1 MSVIGNQMK
10 IGAISLG
17 CDKNRVDTEKM
28 LARLVAS
35 GHTLVGNEEDADV
48 IIVNTCAFTDDAK
61 SEAIDEILG
70 AVEHKRHHKKKKIIV
85 TGCLPQRYM
94 ETLEK
99 EFPQVD
105 AFLGIADYDGICDTV
120 DKITKGDKIYGG
132 ACGDGFYGGRVLTTP
147 YHYAYLKIADG
158 CNNHCTYCAIPSIR
172 GRYRSEKMEDLLQE
186 AKSLEKEGVK
196 ELILVAQDV
205 TRYGIDFDGKSH
217 LVELVNALSEM
228 DFDLIRL
235 LYLEPEAIDDDVID
249 MIVSNPKVAKYADVP
264 LQHIDGDTLK
274 RMGRRAGEDYTR
286 ALIKKMREKGIT
298 LRSSFIC
305 GFPGESEEAHQ
316 KLVDFIGEGNIDYA
330 GFFAYSREEGTPAD
344 RMGGH
349 LDDEVKVE
357 RTNRLK
363 DVQTEVINRRN
374 QQLVG
379 KVIKVIY
386 DEIDYD
392 KQLFSGRASFQAP
405 DIDNIVYF
413 TADKEVHIGEFY
425 DVEIVGVDG
434 IDLVGK
440 AL

>member
-1 MSVIGNQMK
+1 MK

-28 LARLVAS
+28 LSRLVAG
-35 GHTLVGNEEDADV
+35 GHTLVGTEDEADV

-61 SEAIDEILG
+61 NEAIDEILS
-70 AVEHKRHHKKKKIIV
+70 AVEHKRKHKKKKIII
-85 TGCLPQRYM
+85 TGCLPQRYLD
-94 ETLEK
+94 TLEK

-105 AFLGIADYDGICDTV
+105 AFLGIADYDNICDTV
-120 DKITKGDKIYGG
+120 EKIAKGDKIYSC
-132 ACGDGFYGGRVLTTP
+132 ASGDSFYEGRVLTTP

-172 GRYRSEKMEDLLQE
+172 GKYRSEKMEDLLTE
-186 AKSLEKEGVK
+186 AKGLEREGVR

-217 LVELVNALSEM
+217 LVELVNKLSEM
-228 DFDLIRL
+228 DFDRIRL
-235 LYLEPEAIDDDVID
+235 LYLEPEAIDDEIID
-249 MIVSNPKVAKYADVP
+249 MIVSNPKVVKYADVP
-264 LQHIDGDTLK
+264 LQHIDNDTLK
-274 RMGRRAGEDYTR
+274 RMGRRCDEATTR
-286 ALIKKMREKGIT
+286 ALIKKLRDNGIV

-316 KLVDFIGEGNIDYA
+316 KLVDFIREGNIDYA
-330 GFFAYSREEGTPAD
+330 GFFVYSREEGTAAD
-344 RMGGH
+344 KLQNH
-349 LDDEVKVE
+349 LDDAVKVE

-363 DVQTEVINRRN
+363 DLQTAVINNRN
-374 QQLVG
+374 NSLVG
-379 KVIKVIY
+379 KTISVLF

-392 KQLFSGRASFQAP
+392 KQMFVGRAEFQAP

-413 TADKEVHIGEFY
+413 TADKEVHVGEFY
-425 DVEIVGVDG
+425 DVEIVATDG

>member
-1 MSVIGNQMK
+1 MK

-28 LARLVAS
+28 LSRLVAG
-35 GHTLVGNEEDADV
+35 GHTLVGTEDEADV

-61 SEAIDEILG
+61 NEAIDEILS
-70 AVEHKRHHKKKKIIV
+70 AVEHKRKHKKKKIII
-85 TGCLPQRYM
+85 TGCLPQRYLD
-94 ETLEK
+94 TLEK

-105 AFLGIADYDGICDTV
+105 AFLGIADYDNICDTV
-120 DKITKGDKIYGG
+120 EKIAKGDKIYSC
-132 ACGDGFYGGRVLTTP
+132 ASGDSFYEGRVLTTP

-172 GRYRSEKMEDLLQE
+172 GKYRSEKMEDLLTE
-186 AKSLEKEGVK
+186 AKGLEREGVR

-217 LVELVNALSEM
+217 LVELVDKLSEM
-228 DFDLIRL
+228 DFDRIRL
-235 LYLEPEAIDDDVID
+235 LYLEPEAIDDEIID
-249 MIVSNPKVAKYADVP
+249 MIVSNPKVVKYADVP
-264 LQHIDGDTLK
+264 LQHIDNDTLK
-274 RMGRRAGEDYTR
+274 RMGRRCDEATTR
-286 ALIKKMREKGIT
+286 ALIKKLRDKGIV

-316 KLVDFIGEGNIDYA
+316 KLVDFIREGNIDYA
-330 GFFAYSREEGTPAD
+330 GFFAYSREEGTAAD
-344 RMGGH
+344 KLQNH
-349 LDDEVKVE
+349 LDDAVKVE

-363 DVQTEVINRRN
+363 DLQTAVINNRN
-374 QQLVG
+374 NSLVG
-379 KVIKVIY
+379 KTLSVLF

-392 KQLFSGRASFQAP
+392 KQMFVGRAEFQAP

-413 TADKEVHIGEFY
+413 TADKEVHVGEFY
-425 DVEIVGVDG
+425 DVEIVATDG

>member
-1 MSVIGNQMK
+1 MK

-28 LARLVAS
+28 LARLVS
-35 GHTLVGNEEDADV
+35 GGHTLVGNEDDADV

-61 SEAIDEILG
+61 SEAIDEILS
-70 AVEHKRHHKKKKIIV
+70 AVGHKKHSKKKKIIV

-99 EFPQVD
+99 EFPEVD
-105 AFLGIADYDGICDTV
+105 AFLGIADYDNILDTV
-120 DKITKGDKIYGG
+120 EKITKGDKIFGG
-132 ACGDGFYGGRVLTTP
+132 ACGDEFYSGRVLTTP

-172 GRYRSEKMEDLLQE
+172 GKYRSEKMEDLLLE
-186 AKSLEKEGVK
+186 AKGLEKEGVK

-217 LVELVNALSEM
+217 LVELVDALSQM

-235 LYLEPEAIDDDVID
+235 LYLEPEAIDDSIID
-249 MIVSNPKVAKYADVP
+249 MIVTNPKVAKYADVP
-264 LQHIDGDTLK
+264 LQHIDGETLK

-305 GFPGESEEAHQ
+305 GFPGESEEAHE
-316 KLVDFIGEGNIDYA
+316 KLVEFIREGNIDYA

-344 RMGGH
+344 RLTDH
-349 LDDEVKVE
+349 LDDEIKVARAE
-357 RTNRLK
+357 RLREI
-363 DVQTEVINRRN
+363 QTEVINRRN
-374 QQLVG
+374 QQLIG
-379 KVIKVIY
+379 KTVKVIY

-392 KQLFSGRASFQAP
+392 KQLFLGRAGFQTP
-405 DIDNIVYF
+405 DIDNVVYF

-425 DVEIVGVDG
+425 DVEITGADG

-440 AL
+440 VL

>member
-1 MSVIGNQMK
+1 MK

-28 LARLVAS
+28 LARLVS
-35 GHTLVGNEEDADV
+35 GGHTLVGNEEDADV

-61 SEAIDEILG
+61 SEAIDEILS
-70 AVEHKRHHKKKKIIV
+70 AVGHKKHSKKKKIIV

-99 EFPQVD
+99 EFPEVD
-105 AFLGIADYDGICDTV
+105 AFLGIADYDNILDTV
-120 DKITKGDKIYGG
+120 EKITRGDKIFGG
-132 ACGDGFYGGRVLTTP
+132 ACGDEFYSERVLTTP

-172 GRYRSEKMEDLLQE
+172 GKYRSEKMEDLLLE
-186 AKSLEKEGVK
+186 AKGLEKEGVK

-217 LVELVNALSEM
+217 LVELVDALSQM

-235 LYLEPEAIDDDVID
+235 LYLEPEAIDDSIID
-249 MIVSNPKVAKYADVP
+249 MIVTNPKVAKYADVP

-286 ALIKKMREKGIT
+286 ALIKKMRERGIT

-305 GFPGESEEAHQ
+305 GFPGESEDAHE
-316 KLVDFIGEGNIDYA
+316 KLVEFIREGNIDYA
-330 GFFAYSREEGTPAD
+330 GFFAYSREEGTSAD
-344 RMGGH
+344 RLTDH
-349 LDDEVKVE
+349 LDDEIKVARAE
-357 RTNRLK
+357 RLREI
-363 DVQTEVINRRN
+363 QTEVINNRN
-374 QQLVG
+374 QQLIG
-379 KVIKVIY
+379 KTVKVIY

-392 KQLFSGRASFQAP
+392 KQLFLGRAGFQTP
-405 DIDNIVYF
+405 DIDNVVYF

-425 DVEIVGVDG
+425 DVEITGVDG

-440 AL
+440 VL

>member
-1 MSVIGNQMK
+1 MK

-28 LARLVAS
+28 LARLVS
-35 GHTLVGNEEDADV
+35 GGHTLVGNEEDADV

-61 SEAIDEILG
+61 SEAIDEILS
-70 AVEHKRHHKKKKIIV
+70 AVGHKKHSKKKKIIV

-99 EFPQVD
+99 EFPEVD
-105 AFLGIADYDGICDTV
+105 AFLGIADYDNILDTV
-120 DKITKGDKIYGG
+120 EKITKGDKIFGG
-132 ACGDGFYGGRVLTTP
+132 ACGDEFYSGRVLTTP

-172 GRYRSEKMEDLLQE
+172 GKYRSEKMEDLLLE
-186 AKSLEKEGVK
+186 AKGLEKEGVK

-217 LVELVNALSEM
+217 LVELVDALSQM

-235 LYLEPEAIDDDVID
+235 LYLEPEAIDDSIID
-249 MIVSNPKVAKYADVP
+249 MIVTNPKLAKYADVP

-305 GFPGESEEAHQ
+305 GFPGESEEAHE
-316 KLVDFIGEGNIDYA
+316 KLVEFIREGNIDYA

-344 RMGGH
+344 RLTDH
-349 LDDEVKVE
+349 LDDEIKVVRAE
-357 RTNRLK
+357 RLREI
-363 DVQTEVINRRN
+363 QTEVINRRN
-374 QQLVG
+374 QQLIG
-379 KVIKVIY
+379 KTVKVIY

-392 KQLFSGRASFQAP
+392 KQLFLGRAGFQTP
-405 DIDNIVYF
+405 DIDNVVYF

-425 DVEIVGVDG
+425 DVEITGADG

-440 AL
+440 VL

>member
-1 MSVIGNQMK
+1 MK

-28 LARLVAS
+28 LARLVS
-35 GHTLVGNEEDADV
+35 GGHTLVGNEEDADV

-61 SEAIDEILG
+61 SEAIDEILS
-70 AVEHKRHHKKKKIIV
+70 AVGHKKHSKKKKIIV

-99 EFPQVD
+99 EFPEVD
-105 AFLGIADYDGICDTV
+105 AFLGIADYDNIVDTV
-120 DKITKGDKIYGG
+120 EKITKGDKIFGG
-132 ACGDGFYGGRVLTTP
+132 ACGDEFYSGRVLTTP

-172 GRYRSEKMEDLLQE
+172 GKYRSEKMEDLLLE
-186 AKSLEKEGVK
+186 AKGLEKEGVK

-205 TRYGIDFDGKSH
+205 TRYGVDFDGKSH
-217 LVELVNALSEM
+217 LVELVDALSQM

-235 LYLEPEAIDDDVID
+235 LYLEPEAIDDSIID
-249 MIVSNPKVAKYADVP
+249 MIVLNPKVAKYADVP

-305 GFPGESEEAHQ
+305 GFPGESEEAHE
-316 KLVDFIGEGNIDYA
+316 KLVEFIREGNIDYA

-344 RMGGH
+344 RLTDH
-349 LDDEVKVE
+349 LDDEIKVARAE
-357 RTNRLK
+357 RLRAI
-363 DVQTEVINRRN
+363 QTEVINNRN
-374 QQLVG
+374 QQLIG
-379 KVIKVIY
+379 KTVKVIY

-392 KQLFSGRASFQAP
+392 KQLFLGRAGFQTP
-405 DIDNIVYF
+405 DIDNVVYF

-425 DVEIVGVDG
+425 DVEITGVDG

-440 AL
+440 VL

>member
-1 MSVIGNQMK
+1 MK

-28 LARLVAS
+28 LARLVS
-35 GHTLVGNEEDADV
+35 GGHTLVGNEEDADV

-61 SEAIDEILG
+61 SEAIDEILS
-70 AVEHKRHHKKKKIIV
+70 AVGHKKHSKKKKIIV

-99 EFPQVD
+99 EFPEVD
-105 AFLGIADYDGICDTV
+105 AFLGIADYDNILDTV
-120 DKITKGDKIYGG
+120 EKITKGDKIFGG
-132 ACGDGFYGGRVLTTP
+132 ACGDEFYSGRVLTTP

-172 GRYRSEKMEDLLQE
+172 GKYRSEKMEDLLLE
-186 AKSLEKEGVK
+186 AKGLEKEGVK

-205 TRYGIDFDGKSH
+205 TRYGVDFDGKSH
-217 LVELVNALSEM
+217 LVELVDALSQM

-235 LYLEPEAIDDDVID
+235 LYLEPEAIDDSIID
-249 MIVSNPKVAKYADVP
+249 MIVSNPTVAKYADVP

-305 GFPGESEEAHQ
+305 GFPGESEDAHE
-316 KLVDFIGEGNIDYA
+316 KLVEFIREGNIDYA

-344 RMGGH
+344 RLTDH
-349 LDDEVKVE
+349 LDDEIKVARAE
-357 RTNRLK
+357 RLRAI
-363 DVQTEVINRRN
+363 QTEVINKRN
-374 QQLVG
+374 QQLIG
-379 KVIKVIY
+379 KTVTVIY

-392 KQLFSGRASFQAP
+392 KQLFLGRAGFQTP
-405 DIDNIVYF
+405 DIDNVVYF

-425 DVEIVGVDG
+425 DVEITGACG

-440 AL
+440 VL

>member
-1 MSVIGNQMK
+1 MK

-28 LARLVAS
+28 LARLVS
-35 GHTLVGNEEDADV
+35 GGHTLVGNEEDADV

-61 SEAIDEILG
+61 SEAIDEILS
-70 AVEHKRHHKKKKIIV
+70 AVSHKKHSKKKKIIV

-99 EFPQVD
+99 EFPEVD
-105 AFLGIADYDGICDTV
+105 AFLGIADYDNIVDTV
-120 DKITKGDKIYGG
+120 EKITKGDKIFGG
-132 ACGDGFYGGRVLTTP
+132 ACGDEFYSGRVLTTP

-172 GRYRSEKMEDLLQE
+172 GKYRSEKMEDLLLE
-186 AKSLEKEGVK
+186 AKGLEKEGVK

-217 LVELVNALSEM
+217 LVELVDALSQM

-235 LYLEPEAIDDDVID
+235 LYLEPEAIDDSIID
-249 MIVSNPKVAKYADVP
+249 MIVTNPKVAKYADVP

-316 KLVDFIGEGNIDYA
+316 KLVEFIREGNIDYA

-344 RMGGH
+344 KLSDH
-349 LDDEVKVE
+349 LDDEIKVARAE
-357 RTNRLK
+357 RLRAI
-363 DVQTEVINRRN
+363 QTEVINRRN
-374 QQLVG
+374 QQLIG
-379 KVIKVIY
+379 KTVKVIY

-392 KQLFSGRASFQAP
+392 KQLFLGRAGFQTP
-405 DIDNIVYF
+405 DIDNVVYF

-425 DVEIVGVDG
+425 DVEITGVDG

-440 AL
+440 VL

>member
-1 MSVIGNQMK
+1 MK

-28 LARLVAS
+28 LARLVS
-35 GHTLVGNEEDADV
+35 GGHTLVGNEEDADV

-61 SEAIDEILG
+61 SEAIDEILS
-70 AVEHKRHHKKKKIIV
+70 AVGHKKHSKKKKIIV

-99 EFPQVD
+99 EFPEVD
-105 AFLGIADYDGICDTV
+105 AFLGIADYDNILDTV
-120 DKITKGDKIYGG
+120 EKITKGDKIFGG
-132 ACGDGFYGGRVLTTP
+132 ACGDEFYSGRVLTTP

-172 GRYRSEKMEDLLQE
+172 GKYRSEKMEDLLLE
-186 AKSLEKEGVK
+186 AKGLEKEGVK

-217 LVELVNALSEM
+217 LVELVDALSQM

-235 LYLEPEAIDDDVID
+235 LYLEPEAIDDSIID
-249 MIVSNPKVAKYADVP
+249 MIVTNPKVAKYADVP

-305 GFPGESEEAHQ
+305 GFPGESEEAHE
-316 KLVDFIGEGNIDYA
+316 KLVEFIREGNIDYA

-344 RMGGH
+344 RLTDH
-349 LDDEVKVE
+349 LDDEIKVARAE
-357 RTNRLK
+357 RLRAI
-363 DVQTEVINRRN
+363 QTEVINNRN
-374 QQLVG
+374 QQLIG
-379 KVIKVIY
+379 KTVKVIY

-392 KQLFSGRASFQAP
+392 KQLFLGRAGFQTP
-405 DIDNIVYF
+405 DIDNVVYF

-425 DVEIVGVDG
+425 DVEITGVDG

-440 AL
+440 VL

>member
-1 MSVIGNQMK
+1 MK

-28 LARLVAS
+28 LSRLVAG
-35 GHTLVGNEEDADV
+35 GHTLVGTEDEADV

-61 SEAIDEILG
+61 NEAIDEILS
-70 AVEHKRHHKKKKIIV
+70 AVEHKRKHKKKKIII
-85 TGCLPQRYM
+85 TGCLPQRYLD
-94 ETLEK
+94 TLEK

-105 AFLGIADYDGICDTV
+105 AFLGIADYDNICDTV
-120 DKITKGDKIYGG
+120 EKITKGDKIYSC
-132 ACGDGFYGGRVLTTP
+132 ASGDSFYEGRVLTTP

-172 GRYRSEKMEDLLQE
+172 GKYRSEKMEDLLIE
-186 AKSLEKEGVK
+186 AKGLEREGVR

-217 LVELVNALSEM
+217 LVELVDKLSEM
-228 DFDLIRL
+228 DFDRIRL
-235 LYLEPEAIDDDVID
+235 LYLEPEAIDDEIID
-249 MIVSNPKVAKYADVP
+249 MIVSNPKVVKYADVP
-264 LQHIDGDTLK
+264 LQHIDNDTLK
-274 RMGRRAGEDYTR
+274 RMGRRCDEATTR
-286 ALIKKMREKGIT
+286 ALIKKLRDNGIV

-316 KLVDFIGEGNIDYA
+316 KLVDFIREGNIDYA
-330 GFFAYSREEGTPAD
+330 GFFAYSREEGTAAD
-344 RMGGH
+344 KLQNH
-349 LDDEVKVE
+349 LDDAVKVE

-363 DVQTEVINRRN
+363 DLQTAVINNRN
-374 QQLVG
+374 NSLVG
-379 KVIKVIY
+379 KTISVLF

-392 KQLFSGRASFQAP
+392 KQMFVGRAEFQAP

-413 TADKEVHIGEFY
+413 TADKEVHVGEFY
-425 DVEIVGVDG
+425 DVEIVVTDG

>member
-1 MSVIGNQMK
+1 MK

-28 LARLVAS
+28 LSRLVGA
-35 GHTLVGNEEDADV
+35 GHTLVGTEDDADI

-61 SEAIDEILG
+61 NEAIDEILS
-70 AVEHKRHHKKKKIIV
+70 AVEHKRKHKKKKIIV

-94 ETLEK
+94 DTLEK

-105 AFLGIADYDGICDTV
+105 AFLGVADYDGICDTV
-120 DKITKGDKIYGG
+120 EKISKGDKIYNS
-132 ACGDGFYGGRVLTTP
+132 ACGDAFYGGRVLTTP

-172 GRYRSEKMEDLLQE
+172 GKYRSEKMEDLLEE
-186 AKSLEKEGVK
+186 AKLLEKEGVK

-217 LVELVNALSEM
+217 LCELVDKLSAM

-235 LYLEPEAIDDDVID
+235 LYLEPEAIDDEIIE

-264 LQHIDGDTLK
+264 LQHIDNATLK
-274 RMGRRAGEDYTR
+274 LMGRRCDEPTTR
-286 ALIKKMREKGIT
+286 ALIKKMREKGIV

-305 GFPGESEEAHQ
+305 GFPGETEEAHE
-316 KLVDFIGEGNIDYA
+316 KLVEFIKEGNIDYA
-330 GFFAYSREEGTPAD
+330 GFFAYSREEGTAAD
-344 RMGGH
+344 RLQNH
-349 LDDEVKVE
+349 LEEDVKVE
-357 RTNRLK
+357 RANRLK
-363 DVQTEVINRRN
+363 DIQTEVMNKRN
-374 QQLVG
+374 SALLG
-379 KVIKVIY
+379 KTIKVLF

-392 KQLFSGRASFQAP
+392 KQMFLGRAEFQAP
-405 DIDNIVYF
+405 DIDNVVYF
-413 TADKEVHIGEFY
+413 TADKEVHVGEFY
-425 DVEIVGVDG
+425 DVEITGADG

>member
-1 MSVIGNQMK
+1 MK

-28 LARLVAS
+28 LARLVS
-35 GHTLVGNEEDADV
+35 GGHTLVGNEEDADV

-61 SEAIDEILG
+61 SEAIDEILS
-70 AVEHKRHHKKKKIIV
+70 AVSHKKHSKKKKIIV

-99 EFPQVD
+99 EFPEVD
-105 AFLGIADYDGICDTV
+105 AFLGIADYDNILDTV
-120 DKITKGDKIYGG
+120 EKITKGDKIFGG
-132 ACGDGFYGGRVLTTP
+132 ACGDEFYSGRVLTTP

-172 GRYRSEKMEDLLQE
+172 GKYRSEKMEDLLLE
-186 AKSLEKEGVK
+186 AKGLEKEGVK

-217 LVELVNALSEM
+217 LVELVDALSQM

-235 LYLEPEAIDDDVID
+235 LYLEPEAIDDSIID

-305 GFPGESEEAHQ
+305 GFPGESDEAHQ
-316 KLVDFIGEGNIDYA
+316 KLVEFIREGNIDYA

-344 RMGGH
+344 RLSDH
-349 LDDEVKVE
+349 LDDEIKVARAE
-357 RTNRLK
+357 RLRAI
-363 DVQTEVINRRN
+363 QTEVINRRN
-374 QQLVG
+374 QQLIG
-379 KVIKVIY
+379 KTVKVIY

-392 KQLFSGRASFQAP
+392 KQLFLGRAGFQTP
-405 DIDNIVYF
+405 DIDNVVYF

-425 DVEIVGVDG
+425 DVEITGVDG

-440 AL
+440 VL

>member
-1 MSVIGNQMK
+1 MK

-28 LARLVAS
+28 LARLVS
-35 GHTLVGNEEDADV
+35 GGHTLVGNEEDAEV

-61 SEAIDEILG
+61 SEAIDEILS
-70 AVEHKRHHKKKKIIV
+70 AVGHKKHSKKKKIIV

-99 EFPQVD
+99 EFPEVD
-105 AFLGIADYDGICDTV
+105 AFLGIADYDNIVDTV
-120 DKITKGDKIYGG
+120 EKITKGDKIFGG
-132 ACGDGFYGGRVLTTP
+132 ACGDEFYSGRVLTTP

-172 GRYRSEKMEDLLQE
+172 GKYRSEKMEDLLLE
-186 AKSLEKEGVK
+186 AKGLEKEGVK

-205 TRYGIDFDGKSH
+205 TRYGVDFDGKSH
-217 LVELVNALSEM
+217 LVELVDALSQM

-235 LYLEPEAIDDDVID
+235 LYLEPEAIDDSIID

-305 GFPGESEEAHQ
+305 GFPGESEEAHE
-316 KLVDFIGEGNIDYA
+316 KLVEFIHEGNIDYA

-344 RMGGH
+344 RLTDH
-349 LDDEVKVE
+349 LDDEIKVARAE
-357 RTNRLK
+357 RLRAI
-363 DVQTEVINRRN
+363 QTEVINNRN
-374 QQLVG
+374 QQLIG
-379 KVIKVIY
+379 KTVKVIY

-392 KQLFSGRASFQAP
+392 KQLFLGRAGFQTP
-405 DIDNIVYF
+405 DIDNVVYF

-425 DVEIVGVDG
+425 DVEITGVDG

-440 AL
+440 VL

>member
-1 MSVIGNQMK
+1 MK

-28 LARLVAS
+28 LARLVAG

-48 IIVNTCAFTDDAK
+48 IVVNTCAFTDDAK
-61 SEAIDEILG
+61 SEAIDEILS

-85 TGCLPQRYM
+85 TGCLPQRYLD
-94 ETLEK
+94 TLEK

-120 DKITKGDKIYGG
+120 DKITKGDKIYSC
-132 ACGDGFYGGRVLTTP
+132 ACGDSFYGGRVLTTP

-172 GRYRSEKMEDLLQE
+172 GKYRSEKMEDLLNE
-186 AKSLEKEGVK
+186 AKTLEKEGVK

-205 TRYGIDFDGKSH
+205 TRYGVDFDGKSH
-217 LVELVNALSEM
+217 LIELVNALSQM

-235 LYLEPEAIDDDVID
+235 LYLEPEAIDDDIID

-286 ALIKKMREKGIT
+286 ALIKKMRERGIT

-305 GFPGESEEAHQ
+305 GFPGETEEAHQ
-316 KLVDFIGEGNIDYA
+316 KLVEFIREGNIDYA

-344 RMGGH
+344 RMDGH
-349 LDDEVKVE
+349 LDEEVKVA
-357 RTNRLK
+357 RANRLK
-363 DVQTEVINRRN
+363 DIQTDVINKRN
-374 QQLVG
+374 SQLVG

-440 AL
+440 AI

>member
-1 MSVIGNQMK
+1 MK

-28 LARLVAS
+28 LARLVS
-35 GHTLVGNEEDADV
+35 GGHTLVGNEEDADV

-61 SEAIDEILG
+61 SEAIDEILS
-70 AVEHKRHHKKKKIIV
+70 AVGHKKHSKKKKIIV

-99 EFPQVD
+99 EFPEVD
-105 AFLGIADYDGICDTV
+105 AFLGIADYDNILDTV
-120 DKITKGDKIYGG
+120 EKITRGDKIFGG
-132 ACGDGFYGGRVLTTP
+132 ACGDEFYSGRVLTTP

-172 GRYRSEKMEDLLQE
+172 GKYRSEKMEDLLLE
-186 AKSLEKEGVK
+186 AKGLEKEGVK

-217 LVELVNALSEM
+217 LVELVDALSQM

-235 LYLEPEAIDDDVID
+235 LYLEPEAIDDSIID
-249 MIVSNPKVAKYADVP
+249 MIVTNPKVAKYADVP

-286 ALIKKMREKGIT
+286 ALINKMREKGIT

-305 GFPGESEEAHQ
+305 GFPGESEDAHE
-316 KLVDFIGEGNIDYA
+316 KLVEFIREGNIDYA

-344 RMGGH
+344 RLSDH
-349 LDDEVKVE
+349 LDDEIKVE
-357 RTNRLK
+357 RAERLRAI
-363 DVQTEVINRRN
+363 QTEVINNRN
-374 QQLVG
+374 QQLIG
-379 KVIKVIY
+379 KTVKVIY

-392 KQLFSGRASFQAP
+392 KQLFLGRAGFQTP
-405 DIDNIVYF
+405 DIDNVVYF

-425 DVEIVGVDG
+425 DVEITGVDG

-440 AL
+440 VL

>member
-1 MSVIGNQMK
+1 MK

-28 LARLVAS
+28 LSRLVAG
-35 GHTLVGNEEDADV
+35 GHTLVGTEDEADV

-61 SEAIDEILG
+61 NEAIDEILS
-70 AVEHKRHHKKKKIIV
+70 AVEHKRKHKKKKIII
-85 TGCLPQRYM
+85 TGCLPQRYLD
-94 ETLEK
+94 TLEK

-105 AFLGIADYDGICDTV
+105 AFLGIADYDNICDTV
-120 DKITKGDKIYGG
+120 EKITKGDKIYSC
-132 ACGDGFYGGRVLTTP
+132 ALGDSFYEGRVLTTP

-172 GRYRSEKMEDLLQE
+172 GKYRSEKMEDLLTE
-186 AKSLEKEGVK
+186 AKGLEREGVR

-217 LVELVNALSEM
+217 LVELVDKLSEM
-228 DFDLIRL
+228 DFDRIRL
-235 LYLEPEAIDDDVID
+235 LYLEPEAIDDEIID
-249 MIVSNPKVAKYADVP
+249 MIVSNPKVVKYADVP
-264 LQHIDGDTLK
+264 LQHIDNDTLK
-274 RMGRRAGEDYTR
+274 RMGRRCDEATTR
-286 ALIKKMREKGIT
+286 ALIKKLRDKGIV

-316 KLVDFIGEGNIDYA
+316 KLVDFIREGNIDYA
-330 GFFAYSREEGTPAD
+330 GFFAYSREEGTAAD
-344 RMGGH
+344 KLQNH
-349 LDDEVKVE
+349 LDDAVKVE

-363 DVQTEVINRRN
+363 DLQTEVINNRN
-374 QQLVG
+374 NSLVG
-379 KVIKVIY
+379 KTLSVLF

-392 KQLFSGRASFQAP
+392 KQMFVGRAEFQAP

-413 TADKEVHIGEFY
+413 TADKEVHVGEFY
-425 DVEIVGVDG
+425 DVEIVATDG

>member
-1 MSVIGNQMK
+1 MK

-28 LARLVAS
+28 LARLVS
-35 GHTLVGNEEDADV
+35 GGHTLVGNEKDADV

-61 SEAIDEILG
+61 SEAIDEILS
-70 AVEHKRHHKKKKIIV
+70 AVGHKKHSKKKKIIV

-99 EFPQVD
+99 EFPEVD
-105 AFLGIADYDGICDTV
+105 AFLGIADYDNILDTV
-120 DKITKGDKIYGG
+120 EKITKGDKIFGG
-132 ACGDGFYGGRVLTTP
+132 ACGDEFYSERVLTTP

-172 GRYRSEKMEDLLQE
+172 GKYRSEKMEDLLLE
-186 AKSLEKEGVK
+186 AKGLEKEGVK

-217 LVELVNALSEM
+217 LVELVDALSQM

-235 LYLEPEAIDDDVID
+235 LYLEPEAIDDSIID

-286 ALIKKMREKGIT
+286 ALIKKMRERGIT

-316 KLVDFIGEGNIDYA
+316 KLVEFIREGNIDYA

-344 RMGGH
+344 RLSDH
-349 LDDEVKVE
+349 LDDEIKVARAE
-357 RTNRLK
+357 RLRAI
-363 DVQTEVINRRN
+363 QTEVINRRN
-374 QQLVG
+374 QQLIG
-379 KVIKVIY
+379 KTVKVIY

-392 KQLFSGRASFQAP
+392 KQLFLGRAGFQTP
-405 DIDNIVYF
+405 DIDNVVYF

-425 DVEIVGVDG
+425 DVEITGVDG

-440 AL
+440 VL

>member
-1 MSVIGNQMK
+1 MK

-28 LARLVAS
+28 LARLVS
-35 GHTLVGNEEDADV
+35 GGHTLVGNEEDAEV

-61 SEAIDEILG
+61 SEAIDEILS
-70 AVEHKRHHKKKKIIV
+70 AVGHKKHSKKKKIIV

-99 EFPQVD
+99 EFPEVD
-105 AFLGIADYDGICDTV
+105 AFLGIADYDNILDTV
-120 DKITKGDKIYGG
+120 EKITKGDKIFGG
-132 ACGDGFYGGRVLTTP
+132 ACGDEFYSGRVLTTP

-172 GRYRSEKMEDLLQE
+172 GKYRSEKMEDLLLE
-186 AKSLEKEGVK
+186 AKGLEKEGVK

-217 LVELVNALSEM
+217 LVELVDALSKM

-235 LYLEPEAIDDDVID
+235 LYLEPEAIDDSIID

-305 GFPGESEEAHQ
+305 GFPGESEEAHE
-316 KLVDFIGEGNIDYA
+316 KLVEFIREGNIDYA
-330 GFFAYSREEGTPAD
+330 GFFAYSREDGTPAD
-344 RMGGH
+344 RLTDH
-349 LDDEVKVE
+349 LDDEIKVARAE
-357 RTNRLK
+357 RLRAI
-363 DVQTEVINRRN
+363 QTEVINRRN
-374 QQLVG
+374 QQLIG
-379 KVIKVIY
+379 KTVKVIY

-392 KQLFSGRASFQAP
+392 KQLFLGRAGFQTP
-405 DIDNIVYF
+405 DIDNVVYF

-425 DVEIVGVDG
+425 DVEITGVDG

-440 AL
+440 VL

>member
-1 MSVIGNQMK
+1 MK

-28 LARLVAS
+28 LARLVS
-35 GHTLVGNEEDADV
+35 GGHTLVGNEEDADV

-61 SEAIDEILG
+61 SEAIDEILS
-70 AVEHKRHHKKKKIIV
+70 AVGHKKHSKKKKIIV

-99 EFPQVD
+99 EFPEVD
-105 AFLGIADYDGICDTV
+105 AFLGIADYDNILDTV
-120 DKITKGDKIYGG
+120 EKITKGDKIFGG
-132 ACGDGFYGGRVLTTP
+132 ACGDEFYSGRVLTTP

-172 GRYRSEKMEDLLQE
+172 GKYRSEKMEDLLLE
-186 AKSLEKEGVK
+186 AKGLEKEGVK

-217 LVELVNALSEM
+217 LVELVDALSQM

-235 LYLEPEAIDDDVID
+235 LYLEPEAIDDSIID
-249 MIVSNPKVAKYADVP
+249 MIVTNPKVAKYADVP

-305 GFPGESEEAHQ
+305 GFPGESEEAHE
-316 KLVDFIGEGNIDYA
+316 KLVEFIREGNIDYA

-344 RMGGH
+344 RLADH
-349 LDDEVKVE
+349 LDDEIKVARAE
-357 RTNRLK
+357 KLRAI
-363 DVQTEVINRRN
+363 QTEVINRRN
-374 QQLVG
+374 QQLIG
-379 KVIKVIY
+379 KTVKVIY

-392 KQLFSGRASFQAP
+392 KQLFLGRAGFQTP
-405 DIDNIVYF
+405 DIDNVVYF

-425 DVEIVGVDG
+425 DVEITGVDG

-440 AL
+440 VL

>member
-1 MSVIGNQMK
+1 MK

-28 LARLVAS
+28 LARLVS
-35 GHTLVGNEEDADV
+35 GGHTLVGNEEDADV

-61 SEAIDEILG
+61 SEAIDEILS
-70 AVEHKRHHKKKKIIV
+70 AVGHKKHSKKKKIIV

-99 EFPQVD
+99 EFPEVD
-105 AFLGIADYDGICDTV
+105 AFLGIADYDNILDTV
-120 DKITKGDKIYGG
+120 EKITKGDKIFGG
-132 ACGDGFYGGRVLTTP
+132 ACGDEFYSGRVLTTP

-172 GRYRSEKMEDLLQE
+172 GKYRSEKMEDLLLE
-186 AKSLEKEGVK
+186 AKGLEKEGVK

-205 TRYGIDFDGKSH
+205 TRYGVDFDGKSH
-217 LVELVNALSEM
+217 LVELVDALSQM

-235 LYLEPEAIDDDVID
+235 LYLEPEAIDDSIID
-249 MIVSNPKVAKYADVP
+249 MIVTNPKVAKYADVP

-286 ALIKKMREKGIT
+286 TLIKKMREKGIT

-305 GFPGESEEAHQ
+305 GFPGESEEAHE
-316 KLVDFIGEGNIDYA
+316 KLVEFIREGNIDYA

-344 RMGGH
+344 RLTDH
-349 LDDEVKVE
+349 LDDEIKVARAE
-357 RTNRLK
+357 RLREI
-363 DVQTEVINRRN
+363 QTEVINNRN
-374 QQLVG
+374 QQLIG
-379 KVIKVIY
+379 KTVKVIY

-392 KQLFSGRASFQAP
+392 KQLFLGRAGFQTP
-405 DIDNIVYF
+405 DIDNVVYF

-425 DVEIVGVDG
+425 DVEITGVDG

-440 AL
+440 VL

>member
-1 MSVIGNQMK
+1 MK

-28 LARLVAS
+28 LARLVS
-35 GHTLVGNEEDADV
+35 GGHTLVGNEEDADV

-61 SEAIDEILG
+61 SEAIDEILS
-70 AVEHKRHHKKKKIIV
+70 AVGHKKHSKKKKIIV

-99 EFPQVD
+99 EFPEVD
-105 AFLGIADYDGICDTV
+105 AFLGIADYDNIVDTV
-120 DKITKGDKIYGG
+120 EKITKGDKIFGG
-132 ACGDGFYGGRVLTTP
+132 ACGDEFYSGRVLTTP

-172 GRYRSEKMEDLLQE
+172 GKYRSEKMEDLLLE
-186 AKSLEKEGVK
+186 AKGLEKEGVK

-205 TRYGIDFDGKSH
+205 TRYGVDFDGKSH
-217 LVELVNALSEM
+217 LVELVDALSQM

-235 LYLEPEAIDDDVID
+235 LYLEPEAIDDSIID

-286 ALIKKMREKGIT
+286 ALIRKMRERGIT

-305 GFPGESEEAHQ
+305 GFPGESEEAHE
-316 KLVDFIGEGNIDYA
+316 KLVEFIREGNIDYA

-344 RMGGH
+344 RLTDH
-349 LDDEVKVE
+349 LDDEIKVARAE
-357 RTNRLK
+357 RLREI
-363 DVQTEVINRRN
+363 QTEVINRRN
-374 QQLVG
+374 QQLIG
-379 KVIKVIY
+379 KTVKVIY

-392 KQLFSGRASFQAP
+392 KQLFLGRAGFQTP
-405 DIDNIVYF
+405 DIDNVVYF

-425 DVEIVGVDG
+425 DVEITGVDG

-440 AL
+440 VL

>member
-1 MSVIGNQMK
+1 MK

-28 LARLVAS
+28 LARLVS
-35 GHTLVGNEEDADV
+35 GGHTLVGNEDDADV

-61 SEAIDEILG
+61 SEAIDEILS
-70 AVEHKRHHKKKKIIV
+70 AVGHKKHSKKKKIIV

-99 EFPQVD
+99 EFPEVD
-105 AFLGIADYDGICDTV
+105 AFLGIADYDNILDTV
-120 DKITKGDKIYGG
+120 EKITKGDKIFGG
-132 ACGDGFYGGRVLTTP
+132 ACGDEFYSGRVLTTP

-172 GRYRSEKMEDLLQE
+172 GKYRSEKMEDLLLE
-186 AKSLEKEGVK
+186 AKGLEKEGVK

-217 LVELVNALSEM
+217 LVELVDALSQM

-235 LYLEPEAIDDDVID
+235 LYLEPEAIDDRIID
-249 MIVSNPKVAKYADVP
+249 MIVTNPKVAKYADVP
-264 LQHIDGDTLK
+264 LQHIDGETLK

-305 GFPGESEEAHQ
+305 GFPGESEEAHE
-316 KLVDFIGEGNIDYA
+316 KLVEFIREGNIDYA

-344 RMGGH
+344 RLTDH
-349 LDDEVKVE
+349 LDDEIKVARAE
-357 RTNRLK
+357 RLREI
-363 DVQTEVINRRN
+363 QTEVINRRN
-374 QQLVG
+374 QQLIG
-379 KVIKVIY
+379 KTVKVIY

-392 KQLFSGRASFQAP
+392 KQLFLGRAGFQTP
-405 DIDNIVYF
+405 DIDNVVYF

-425 DVEIVGVDG
+425 DVEITGADG

-440 AL
+440 VL